1 MDYAGDDSKTCRT
14 MQRRIAMT
22 QVNHTLEET
31 IALLRQSLCR
41 AYDAGDEETLFA
53 LSARIDKL
61 QLLLFCPEE

>member
-1 MDYAGDDSKTCRT
+1 

-31 IALLRQSLCR
+31 IALLRQSLCQ